1 MRPRRTFTKEI
12 KLSILREL
20 ESKSAAQVC
29 KEHNI
34 HAVLLN
40 KWKREYESNP
50 KEAFSGHGNLWKEE
64 AKINR
69 YERLIGQLYAEIDF
83 LKKTT
88 AILQQKRA
96 EEKRRQSL

>member
-1 MRPRRTFTKEI
+1 MRPRRTFTKEL

-20 ESKSAAQVC
+20 ESKSAAQIC

-40 KWKREYESNP
+40 KWKRDYESNP
-50 KEAFSGHGNLWKEE
+50 KEAFSGRGNLWKEE
-64 AKINR
+64 AKIAR
-69 YERLIGQLYAEIDF
+69 YERLIGQLYSEIDF

-88 AILQQKRA
+88 AILQEKRA
-96 EEKRRQSL
+96 EEKRRRSL